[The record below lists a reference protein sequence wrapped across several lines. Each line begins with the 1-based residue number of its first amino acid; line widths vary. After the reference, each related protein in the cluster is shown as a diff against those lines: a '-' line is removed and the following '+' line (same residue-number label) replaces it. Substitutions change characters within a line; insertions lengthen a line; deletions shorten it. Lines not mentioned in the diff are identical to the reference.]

1 MRYRRHVSRYVGAL
15 EAARRLGVQRATLYA
30 YVSRGLIRRRVAV
43 DGRTSLYAVDDLE
56 RLLARVRRRAGDAVP
71 RPSIDVQIAS
81 NITVLEDDGLRYR
94 GHDVTLLARTASF
107 ERVAELLWTGVLPD
121 EAAWPPPDPVDVAL
135 AARVT
140 RAVRGPALPTLV
152 AVSSALGAHRPT
164 DDPAAAARRLL
175 GIAPTVLGETSTTAK
190 RSLAWRLTARW
201 RPDGGPALASVVDQA
216 LVLLADHELATST
229 LAVRVAG
236 STWAPPY
243 QAFAAG
249 LAVIQGPLHAAAAHL
264 AYELLV
270 DTERH
275 GAAAVVA
282 RRLDAGERIPGFGH
296 KIYKGDDPRLA
307 PLLEA
312 IATLPDPHGR
322 AAVLDDLLRE
332 AGARLVQRPNVDLGL
347 GALAY
352 IAELPPGAPLFAV
365 ARIAGFAAH
374 LIEERTER
382 PLRYRGIASVSG

>member
-1 MRYRRHVSRYVGAL
+1 MNSFVGAA

-30 YVSRGLIRRRVAV
+30 YVSRGLVRRRVAV
-43 DGRTSLYAVDDLE
+43 DGRTSLYAVEDLE
-56 RLLARVRRRAGDAVP
+56 SLVAKGRRRVGDAVP

-81 NITVLEDDGLRYR
+81 SVTTLDDDGLRYW
-94 GHDVTLLARTASF
+94 GHDVTVLARSTSF

-121 EAAWPPPDPVDVAL
+121 ETDWPGPDPVDVAR
-135 AARVT
+135 AKRVA

-152 AVSSALGAHRPT
+152 AVTSAFGAHRTT
-164 DDPAAAARRLL
+164 DDPQAAARRLL
-175 GIAPTVLGETSTTAK
+175 GIAPSLLGADGATTE
-190 RSLAWRLTARW
+190 SPLAER
-201 RPDGGPALASVVDQA
+201 LASCWWQDGVDVLAPVIGRA

-229 LAVRVAG
+229 LAVRLAG
-236 STWAPPY
+236 STWTPPY

-264 AYELLV
+264 AYELLAEC
-270 DTERH
+270 ERF
-275 GAAAVVA
+275 GAAAAVA

-296 KIYKGDDPRLA
+296 RIYHGDDPRLV

-312 IATLPDPHGR
+312 VATLPDLHGR

-332 AGARLVQRPNVDLGL
+332 AGARLVQRPNIDLGL

-352 IAELPPGAPLFAV
+352 IGDLPRDAPLFAL

-374 LIEERTER
+374 LIEERAEH
-382 PLRYRGIASVSG
+382 PLRFRGIASARG